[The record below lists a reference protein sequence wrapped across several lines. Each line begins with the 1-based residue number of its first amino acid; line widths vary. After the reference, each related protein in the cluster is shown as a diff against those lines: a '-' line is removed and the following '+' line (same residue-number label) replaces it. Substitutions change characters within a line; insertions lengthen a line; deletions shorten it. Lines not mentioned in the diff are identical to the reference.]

1 MVRDKMLRISPHI
14 WALGRQEFTMNFPD
28 DLEKLKLKIEN
39 ILDPIASAVEKGTKA
54 EKDFLFTASRTDAGR
69 SLPPYYLLYFLF
81 VDLLGYKNLG
91 QFEKVAWSVPIDY
104 KGTAYLLEH
113 RKLGMG
119 LFASDKENQES
130 DCREIVKKIAKAVK
144 AAKPYFEWVANEA
157 AKRSDLNVLNHS
169 LRLHDRYTYFID
181 EYKKKIQEANS
192 RKDEVIRT
200 QYSENSWG
208 VEIPYHGLKRES
220 EWLAISA
227 IDAFF
232 SFTEHVFI
240 HSAILKGVILT
251 GEDVA
256 NLADNEWASKF
267 KACLDIQDQEIKTHY
282 DHLVSI
288 KRQIRNYIAH
298 GAFGK
303 NGEAFQ
309 IHSGAGAVPL
319 LMPHQKGGSRFSM
332 QSGIEFNEEEA
343 IKAVEGFMEFYWAS
357 NIFPEVIYIQS
368 SMPSILPYASDSTY
382 DRAMSSIQEME
393 GFVEYLTRMH
403 DDAANMDW

>member
-1 MVRDKMLRISPHI
+1 
-14 WALGRQEFTMNFPD
+14 MNFPD
-28 DLEKLKLKIEN
+28 DIEILKKRVEK
-39 ILDPIASAVEKGTKA
+39 ILTPIACAVEKGTKA
-54 EKDFLFTASRTDAGR
+54 EKDFLFTASRTNAGR
-69 SLPPYYLLYFLF
+69 SLPPYYQVYFLF

-104 KGTAYLLEH
+104 NGTAYLLEH

-119 LFASDKENQES
+119 LFASEKENQES
-130 DCREIVKKIAKAVK
+130 DCLEIVKKIAKAVK
-144 AAKPYFEWVANEA
+144 ISQPYFEWVANEA

-181 EYKKKIQEANS
+181 EYKKKIREANS
-192 RKDEVIRT
+192 RKDERIRT
-200 QYSENSWG
+200 QHSENSWS
-208 VEIPYHGLKRES
+208 VAMPYYGLKKES

-240 HSAILKGVILT
+240 HAAILRGVALT

-267 KACLDIQDQEIKTHY
+267 KACLDVQDQDIKVHY
-282 DHLVSI
+282 DQLVSI
-288 KRQIRNYIAH
+288 KRQIRNYVAH

-319 LMPHQKGGSRFSM
+319 LMPHQKGSSRFSM
-332 QSGIEFNEEEA
+332 KSGIEFNEEEA
-343 IKAVEGFMEFYWAS
+343 IKTVEEFMQFYWES
-357 NIFPEVIYIQS
+357 NIFPEIIYIQS

-382 DRAMSSIQEME
+382 ARAMSSIKDME
-393 GFVEYLTRMH
+393 GFVKYLASMH
-403 DDAANMDW
+403 DNSANMDW

>member
-1 MVRDKMLRISPHI
+1 
-14 WALGRQEFTMNFPD
+14 MNFPND
-28 DLEKLKLKIEN
+28 IEKLKAKIEK
-39 ILDPIASAVEKGTKA
+39 ILDPIASAIEKGTKA

-69 SLPPYYLLYFLF
+69 SLPPYYLIYFLF

-91 QFEKVAWSVPIDY
+91 KFEKVAWSVPIDY

-130 DCREIVKKIAKAVK
+130 DCLEIVKRIAKAVK
-144 AAKPYFEWVANEA
+144 AAHPYFEWLASEA

-169 LRLHDRYTYFID
+169 LRLYDRYEYFVD
-181 EYKKKIQEANS
+181 EYKKKIHEANA
-192 RKDEVIRT
+192 RKDERIRT
-200 QYSENSWG
+200 QHSSNSWSI
-208 VEIPYHGLKRES
+208 EIPYYGLKKES

-240 HSAILKGVILT
+240 HAAILRGVLLT

-256 NLADNEWASKF
+256 NLADNEWAVKF
-267 KACLDIQDQEIKTHY
+267 KACLDIQDQEVKIHY
-282 DHLVSI
+282 DHLISI
-288 KRQIRNYIAH
+288 KRQIRNYVAH

-319 LMPHQKGGSRFSM
+319 LLPHQKGSSRFSM
-332 QSGIEFNEEEA
+332 QSGIDFNEEEA
-343 IKAVEGFMEFYWAS
+343 IKAVEDFMDFYWES
-357 NIFPEVIYIQS
+357 NNFPEVIYIQS
-368 SMPSILPYASDSTY
+368 SMPSILPYAADSTY
-382 DRAMSSIQEME
+382 ARAMSSTEDMKS
-393 GFVEYLTRMH
+393 FVKYLTRVH